1 MNILNSVRSLG
12 TSVAARATEASS
24 QMRSFAGRLRGR
36 AVAVSSQISNSRPVV
51 AVSNATNRAFRAI
64 STTFSNISNAIRG
77 FVRREINVI
86 SAAVH
91 AATSFIS
98 QRILGRAPAAE
109 EQPALAAAEEQPAPA
124 AEEQPAPAAAEEQ
137 PAPAAAEEQPAPAAE
152 EQEFHDAVQ
161 EQPAPAA
168 EEQPAPA
175 AAPRGKGSRLA
186 KELEQLQKEAEAF
199 TARA

>member
-109 EQPALAAAEEQPAPA
+109 EQPAPAVAEEQAAPAVAEEQAAPAVAEDQPAPA
-124 AEEQPAPAAAEEQ
+124 VAEEQAAPAV
-137 PAPAAAEEQPAPAAE
+137 AE
-152 EQEFHDAVQ
+152 EQEFYDAVQ
-161 EQPAPAA
+161 EQA
-168 EEQPAPA
+168 APA